1 MNRKDRIYMK
11 MLVDAIVDT
20 TFDCLKMLPFL
31 FVAFILIEALE
42 HYSSDFTA
50 KALAKVGK
58 AGPVVGAVAGCV
70 PQCGFSVMAANLYA
84 GGIISVGTLLSVFI
98 ATSDEAILIIMSNPE
113 RIREVGI
120 LLAAKVIIAVT
131 AGYIIDI
138 FFQNQ
143 LATVKESGN
152 LCKDCGCDEEDAGI
166 WKPAWHHTI
175 RIFIYLFIFTGI
187 LNLCIEIFG
196 IEQLSKF
203 LLGNTIFQPVIA
215 AIIGLIPNCAA
226 SVILTQLYLN
236 GAISFASVIAGLC
249 TGAGIGLVVLFK
261 MNRNKRENLK
271 IVGVL
276 FLVAVAAG
284 MIIAWV
290 AGS

>member
-1 MNRKDRIYMK
+1 
-11 MLVDAIVDT
+11 MLVDAVMDT

-98 ATSDEAILIIMSNPE
+98 ATSDEAVLIIMSNPE
-113 RIREVGI
+113 RIREVGV
-120 LLAAKVIIAVT
+120 LLVAKVIIAVT

-138 FFQNQ
+138 FFRNQ
-143 LATVKESGN
+143 IATVKESGN

-175 RIFIYLFIFTGI
+175 RTFIYLFIFTGI

-249 TGAGIGLVVLFK
+249 TGAGVGLVVLFK
-261 MNRNKRENLK
+261 MNRNRRENLK

-284 MIIAWV
+284 MIIAGV
-290 AGS
+290 AGR

>member
-1 MNRKDRIYMK
+1 MK

-31 FVAFILIEALE
+31 FAAFILIEALE

-50 KALAKVGK
+50 KALAKVGR